1 MTPAPIALF
10 AYNRPD
16 HAARVV
22 EALLRNAQAAAS
34 TLHVFADAAR
44 EPAQAAAVDAVRA
57 HVRQIRGFHNVVIVE
72 RARNLGLSGSI
83 VDGVTQLCAAHGRVI
98 VVEDDVEVSPFF
110 LRYMNDALE
119 RYRDEPRVLGV
130 GAYSFP
136 AREPRPETFFF
147 RIPDCWGWAT
157 WQRAWTHYEH
167 DGARLLAEIRRR
179 GLERELDLDG
189 AHPYVRL
196 LEAQIAGKAN
206 SWAVRWYAKALLL
219 GGLSVYPGRPM
230 SRNIGMDG
238 SGVHGDATSRYDV
251 ELADR
256 PARVEA
262 IPVREDPAERERIAS
277 FLRGARGWRARLSAW
292 FSAPAR

>member
-1 MTPAPIALF
+1 MTSAPIALF
-10 AYNRPD
+10 VYNRPQ

-22 EALLRNAQAAAS
+22 EALLRNAEAAAS
-34 TLHVFADAAR
+34 PLHVFSDAPKDAA
-44 EPAQAAAVDAVRA
+44 AAAQVEAVRA
-57 HVRQIRGFHNVVIVE
+57 WARRIRGFRDVILVE

-83 VDGVTQLCAAHGRVI
+83 VDGVTQLCAAHAQTI
-98 VVEDDVEVSPFF
+98 VVEDDIEVSPFF
-110 LRYMNDALE
+110 LRYMNDALG

-157 WQRAWTHYEH
+157 WKRAWDHYEA
-167 DGARLLAEIRRR
+167 DGAILLAEIRRR

-189 AHPYVRL
+189 AHPYVRML
-196 LEAQIAGKAN
+196 QAQIAGKAN

-219 GGLSVYPGRPM
+219 GGLTVYPGRSM
-230 SRNIGMDG
+230 ARNIGMDG

-251 ELADR
+251 ELAYR

-262 IPVREDPAERERIAS
+262 VPVREDPAERERIAS